1 MQLTTDNNKADLE
14 HNMSSGFLLSVSLDL
29 FLTCFMVKMLFI
41 EVGRYEPLK
50 LRACSYRT
58 RVWNNEKGILG
69 DPGADSGGEGKSK
82 QAEK

>member
-1 MQLTTDNNKADLE
+1 
-14 HNMSSGFLLSVSLDL
+14 MSSDFLLSVSLDL

-58 RVWNNEKGILG
+58 RIWNNEKGCRRDELVLNFTLKR
-69 DPGADSGGEGKSK
+69 DVT
-82 QAEK
+82 